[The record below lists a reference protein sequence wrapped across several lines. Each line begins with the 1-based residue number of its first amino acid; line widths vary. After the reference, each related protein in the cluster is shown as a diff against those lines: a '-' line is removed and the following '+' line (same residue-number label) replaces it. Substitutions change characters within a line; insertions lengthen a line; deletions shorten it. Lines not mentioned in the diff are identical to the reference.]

1 MKIELSINPTF
12 EGLSDAVKSITPDFD
27 ERIKFAVNASK
38 LSVPE
43 MRNLNLY
50 VQERI
55 VMLTKGSNNLKNYG
69 DSYND
74 SYSVVDNKYIGE
86 AAKMLQKLHSGTVG
100 LRTIF
105 QKLSPYKHVH
115 SKVYDAHGVI
125 PSPWYSS
132 YCSSQCPVQTSLY
145 PIQQFVPEAEEL
157 TNSIQSFLKLL
168 DNSFKYCIQKLED
181 ETKISGNV
189 FLCKSKFYHDRAQ
202 AETIQT
208 VMQMK
213 KEALEFDPSQS
224 PVLTARLN
232 EPDFNTFV
240 QKYFHKF
247 TPHELLCYFV
257 AEFLGICKSL
267 ECSNLELQKD
277 IDLDDLTPEEI
288 FLFKDLDNK
297 EKVAKV
303 HLLRNVVRHLDDF
316 AEKPKKRKSKKKV
329 SGKTMAS
336 ITAYFRP
343 FSIKDFHK
351 YIKEQYKGDLAIPEY
366 STVNGCYASTNKNSD
381 EYRQIE
387 KSIDEMKPS
396 MTLPSAR
403 VIGM

>member
-1 MKIELSINPTF
+1 MKIEISINPTF

-27 ERIKFAVNASK
+27 ERIKFAVNASH

-55 VMLTKGSNNLKNYG
+55 FMLTKGSYNLKNYG

-74 SYSVVDNKYIGE
+74 CYSVVDNKYISQ
-86 AAKMLQKLHSGTVG
+86 AVVMLRKLHSGTVG

-105 QKLSPYKHVH
+105 QKLSPYKHIH
-115 SKVYDAHGVI
+115 SKVYDAHDAS
-125 PSPWYSS
+125 PSPWTSS

-145 PIQQFVPEAEEL
+145 PIQQFVPEAKEL
-157 TNSIQSFLKLL
+157 TNSIQTFFSLL
-168 DNSFKYCIQKLED
+168 EQNINYCLQKLSE
-181 ETKISGNV
+181 ETIISGNV
-189 FLCKSKFYHDRAQ
+189 FLCKSIFYQDRAQ
-202 AETIQT
+202 AEIIRT
-208 VMQMK
+208 VMQLK

-247 TPHELLCYFV
+247 TPNELFCYFV
-257 AEFLGICKSL
+257 AEFLGLCKSL

-277 IDLDDLTPEEI
+277 IDLDDLTSEEI

-303 HLLRNVVRHLDDF
+303 HLLRNVINHLDDF
-316 AEKPKKRKSKKKV
+316 AEKPKKSNSKKKV
-329 SGKTMAS
+329 SGKTMAC
-336 ITAYFRP
+336 IMTYFQPIRK
-343 FSIKDFHK
+343 KDFHN
-351 YIKEQYKGDLAIPEY
+351 YIKEHYKGELTIPVY
-366 STVNGCYASTNKNSD
+366 TTVNECYPSINKNSD

-396 MTLPSAR
+396 TTLPSAR